1 MVVNGSI
8 VLLAKY
14 SEDSEQWF
22 RTRKYVGII
31 SGYLPLSLKIRD
43 SYVILGNN
51 YGLGETRKTEL
62 LGACETLGI
71 TRKDR
76 CVVLD
81 HKYFTPLSDQVHS
94 ITLRDVPVIC
104 EIV

>member
-1 MVVNGSI
+1 MVVNGST

-14 SEDSEQWF
+14 SQDSEKWF
-22 RTRKYVGII
+22 WTGKHVSII
-31 SGYLPLSLKIRD
+31 CGYLPLSLRIRD
-43 SYVILGNN
+43 YWVIVGNN
-51 YGLGETRKTEL
+51 YGLGEERKTEL
-62 LGACETLGI
+62 LGACESLGI

-81 HKYFTPLSDQVHS
+81 HKYLTPPSTQAQTVY
-94 ITLRDVPVIC
+94 IGVPVIC